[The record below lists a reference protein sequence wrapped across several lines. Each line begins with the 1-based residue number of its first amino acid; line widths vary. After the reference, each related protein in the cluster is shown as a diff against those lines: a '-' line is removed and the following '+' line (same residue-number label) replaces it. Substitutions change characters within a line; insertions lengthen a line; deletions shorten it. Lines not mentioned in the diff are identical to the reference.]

1 MKRPPLWLA
10 CAAIAAFWSA
20 LDTTRRWIEIFLI
33 APTHEDT
40 RMIYVAAEAG
50 LRFGWSRIYDQSV
63 LRPLSASFPPY
74 AQTIN
79 DVYTYLHPP
88 LVAWLFAP
96 LTIFSEPV
104 AYALWSG
111 LSAVALLF
119 AWSIAA
125 PFTGLA
131 RVTLLLA
138 AIGLWPVLLAFYF
151 GQPVILQMAAVA
163 ASWWLCARGKPVLA
177 GIALAV
183 AIFLKPQDIV
193 LLPVTLLVSGRIR
206 LIAAWAVSCIGL
218 GMITA
223 IVLGEAGVISWMH
236 ALQAG
241 EGSSIHRVY
250 TLIGLFGDGPLTYGL
265 WLAQAALALTVA
277 RLRRNQLEIVF
288 AVGLVAS
295 VAIAFHLHEA
305 DFSILVFAVWLA
317 LRTPLPLWHRLYLL
331 IGIVPMQLLTFGSE
345 ETHSITDFIF
355 RGPQFAW
362 DAAWLLILTVGAFN
376 AYRARAHAAAEPAHA
391 GSSAA
396 EVVAPSA

>member
-50 LRFGWSRIYDQSV
+50 LRFGWSTIYDQSV

-104 AYALWSG
+104 AYALWCG

-119 AWSIAA
+119 AWGIAA

-131 RVTLLLA
+131 RVTLLMA

-177 GIALAV
+177 GVALAV

-193 LLPVTLLVSGRIR
+193 LLPVALLVSGRTR
-206 LIAAWAVSCIGL
+206 LIAAWAASCIGL
-218 GMITA
+218 AIITA
-223 IVLGEAGVISWMH
+223 IVLGEPGVISWIH
-236 ALQAG
+236 ALKAG

-317 LRTPLPLWHRLYLL
+317 LRTPLPIWHRIYLL
-331 IGIVPMQLLTFGSE
+331 IGIVPMQLLTFGAE
-345 ETHSITDFIF
+345 ETHSISDFIF

-362 DAAWLLILTVGAFN
+362 DAGWLVILAVGAFG
-376 AYRARAHAAAEPAHA
+376 AYRVRADAAAVRAPT
-391 GSSAA
+391 GSSASEA
-396 EVVAPSA
+396 VAPTV

>member
-10 CAAIAAFWSA
+10 CAAVAAFWSA

-50 LRFGWSRIYDQSV
+50 LRFGWSKIYDQSV

-96 LTIFSEPV
+96 LTLFSEPV
-104 AYALWSG
+104 AYALWSA
-111 LSAVALLF
+111 LSAVALIF
-119 AWSIAA
+119 VWKIAA

-131 RVTLLLA
+131 RLTLLFA
-138 AIGLWPVLLAFYF
+138 AIGLWPVLLVFYF

-163 ASWWLCARGKPVLA
+163 ASWWLCARGKPVPA

-183 AIFLKPQDIV
+183 AIFLKPQNIV
-193 LLPVTLLVSGRIR
+193 LLPVALLVSGRIR
-206 LIAAWAVSCIGL
+206 LIAAWAASCVGL
-218 GMITA
+218 AVVTA
-223 IVLGEAGVISWMH
+223 IVIGEAGVISWMH
-236 ALQAG
+236 ALRAG

-250 TLIGLFGDGPLTYGL
+250 TLIGLFGDGPLTYVL
-265 WLAQAALALTVA
+265 WIAQAALALTVA
-277 RLRRNQLEIVF
+277 RLRRNELEIVY

-305 DFSILVFAVWLA
+305 DYSILVFAVWLA

-331 IGIVPMQLLTFGSE
+331 VGIVPMQLLTFGAE
-345 ETHSITDFIF
+345 ETHSISDFIF
-355 RGPQFAW
+355 RGPQLAW
-362 DAAWLLILTVGAFN
+362 DAGWLAILFAGAF
-376 AYRARAHAAAEPAHA
+376 AAPEAKPAPLASPTPAGA
-391 GSSAA
+391 GS
-396 EVVAPSA
+396 V